1 MNQLLRPSLGD
12 IGGGL
17 VAHGQIP
24 RNEAL
29 RSERADQDQIEM
41 TLPVSCSGHKRHGAA
56 RFAAAWV
63 AAAPAG
69 EAGDT
74 FPGDRRADCVSF
86 ATAAQAATISDRPPR
101 AASPK

>member
-41 TLPVSCSGHKRHGAA
+41 TLPLSCSVHKRRGAA
-56 RFAAAWV
+56 RFATAAW
-63 AAAPAG
+63 AAAARPR
-69 EAGDT
+69 EASCIS
-74 FPGDRRADCVSF
+74 AD
-86 ATAAQAATISDRPPR
+86 AR
-101 AASPK
+101 

>member
-41 TLPVSCSGHKRHGAA
+41 TLPVSCSAHRRRDVAP
-56 RFAAAWV
+56 FAAAW
-63 AAAPAG
+63 AAAARPGA
-69 EAGDT
+69 AGDT
-74 FPGDRRADCVSF
+74 FPDDRRA
-86 ATAAQAATISDRPPR
+86 AAG
-101 AASPK
+101 